1 MVPIMKPKES
11 RYRHFLPQVIL
22 QCLRWYLRY
31 PLSYRQLAE
40 MISERGIKVDHTT
53 IYRWIQHYAPEF
65 EKRIRW
71 YARPSAWSLRVD
83 KTYIKVKGQ
92 WKYLYRAVDKYGRTI
107 DFMLAHSRDLAAAKR
122 FFKKMLK
129 QCKHM
134 PSSIT
139 TDKHSSYHTAIE
151 ELKKEGRLNERVKH
165 RQIKYLNNILEQDH
179 RRIKRR
185 IRPMLGFQSF
195 KTANRTLMGVEAMAM
210 MLKEQTIYLTKSFQ
224 DQVRFFNR
232 LFNIYF

>member
-1 MVPIMKPKES
+1 MKSKEF
-11 RYRHFLPQVIL
+11 RYRHFLPEVIL

-31 PLSYRQLAE
+31 PISYRQLAE
-40 MISERGIKVDHTT
+40 MINERGIKVDHTT

-83 KTYIKVKGQ
+83 ETYIKVKGQ
-92 WKYLYRAVDKYGRTI
+92 WKYLYRAVDKYGRTV
-107 DFMLAHSRDLAAAKR
+107 DFMLAHTRDLAAAKR

-129 QCKHM
+129 QCREM

-139 TDKHSSYHTAIE
+139 TDKHSSYHTTIE
-151 ELKKEGRLNERVKH
+151 ELKKEGRLDERVKH
-165 RQIKYLNNILEQDH
+165 RQVKYLNNIIEQDH

-185 IRPMLGFQSF
+185 TRPMLGFQSF
-195 KTANRTLMGVEAMAM
+195 KTANRTLKGIEAMAM
-210 MLKEQTIYLTKSFQ
+210 MIKEQTIYLTKSFQ

-232 LFNIYF
+232 LFNVYA

>member
-1 MVPIMKPKES
+1 
-11 RYRHFLPQVIL
+11 
-22 QCLRWYLRY
+22 
-31 PLSYRQLAE
+31 

-83 KTYIKVKGQ
+83 ETYIKVKGQ
-92 WKYLYRAVDKYGRTI
+92 WKYLYRAVDKYGRTV
-107 DFMLAHSRDLAAAKR
+107 DFMLAHTRDLAAAKR

-139 TDKHSSYHTAIE
+139 TDKHSSYPAAIG
-151 ELKKEGRLNERVKH
+151 ELKKEGILDQRIKH

-195 KTANRTLMGVEAMAM
+195 KTANRTLKGIEAMAM

-224 DQVRFFNR
+224 DQVQFFNR
-232 LFNIYF
+232 LFNVYA

>member
-1 MVPIMKPKES
+1 MKPKES

-40 MISERGIKVDHTT
+40 MIIERGIKVDHTT

-83 KTYIKVKGQ
+83 ETYIKVKGQ
-92 WKYLYRAVDKYGRTI
+92 WKYLYRAVDKYGRTV

-139 TDKHSSYHTAIE
+139 TDKHSSYHTAIG
-151 ELKKEGRLNERVKH
+151 ELKKEGILDQRLKH

-195 KTANRTLMGVEAMAM
+195 KTANRTLKGIEAMAM
-210 MLKEQTIYLTKSFQ
+210 MIKEQPIYLTKSFQ

-232 LFNIYF
+232 LFNVYA

>member
-1 MVPIMKPKES
+1 MKPKEF
-11 RYRHFLPQVIL
+11 RYRHFLPEVIL

-83 KTYIKVKGQ
+83 ETYIKVKGQ
-92 WKYLYRAVDKYGRTI
+92 WKYLYRAVDKYVCTV
-107 DFMLAHSRDLAAAKR
+107 DFMLAHTRDLAAAKR
-122 FFKKMLK
+122 FFRKMLK
-129 QCKHM
+129 QCRER

-139 TDKHSSYHTAIE
+139 TDKHSSYHTTIE
-151 ELKKEGRLNERVKH
+151 ELKKEGGLDERVKH
-165 RQIKYLNNILEQDH
+165 RQAKYLNNIIEQDH

-185 IRPMLGFQSF
+185 TRPMLGFQSF
-195 KTANRTLMGVEAMAM
+195 KTANRTLKGIEAMAM
-210 MLKEQTIYLTKSFQ
+210 MLKEQTIYLTESFQ

-232 LFNIYF
+232 LFNVYA

>member
-1 MVPIMKPKES
+1 MKPKEF
-11 RYRHFLPQVIL
+11 RYRHFLPEVIL

-40 MISERGIKVDHTT
+40 MVSERGIKVDHTT

-83 KTYIKVKGQ
+83 ETYIKVKGQ
-92 WKYLYRAVDKYGRTI
+92 WKYLYRAVDKYGRTV
-107 DFMLAHSRDLAAAKR
+107 DFMLAHTRDLAAAKR

-129 QCKHM
+129 QCKHR

-139 TDKHSSYHTAIE
+139 TDKHSSYHTTIE
-151 ELKKEGRLNERVKH
+151 ELKKEGRLDERVKH
-165 RQIKYLNNILEQDH
+165 RQIKYLNNIIEQDH

-185 IRPMLGFQSF
+185 TRPMLGFQFF
-195 KTANRTLMGVEAMAM
+195 KTANRTLKGIEAMAM
-210 MLKEQTIYLTKSFQ
+210 MIKEQTIYLTKSFQ

-232 LFNIYF
+232 LFNVYA

>member
-1 MVPIMKPKES
+1 MKPKES

-40 MISERGIKVDHTT
+40 MIIERGIKVDHTT

-83 KTYIKVKGQ
+83 ETYIKVKGQ
-92 WKYLYRAVDKYGRTI
+92 WKYLYRAVDKYGRTV

-139 TDKHSSYHTAIE
+139 TDKHSSYHTAIG
-151 ELKKEGRLNERVKH
+151 ELKKEGILDQRLKH

-195 KTANRTLMGVEAMAM
+195 KTANRTLKGIEAMAM
-210 MLKEQTIYLTKSFQ
+210 MIKEQPIYLTKSFQ
-224 DQVRFFNR
+224 DQIRFFNR
-232 LFNIYF
+232 LFNVYA

>member
-40 MISERGIKVDHTT
+40 MIIERGIKVDHTT

-83 KTYIKVKGQ
+83 ETYIKVKGQ
-92 WKYLYRAVDKYGRTI
+92 WKYLYRAVDKYGRTV

-139 TDKHSSYHTAIE
+139 TDKHSSYHTAIG
-151 ELKKEGRLNERVKH
+151 ELKKEGILDQRLKH

-195 KTANRTLMGVEAMAM
+195 KTANRTLKGIEAMAM
-210 MLKEQTIYLTKSFQ
+210 MIKEQPIYLTKSFQ

-232 LFNIYF
+232 LFNVYA

>member
-1 MVPIMKPKES
+1 MKPKEF
-11 RYRHFLPQVIL
+11 RYRHFLPKVIL

-40 MISERGIKVDHTT
+40 MVSERGIKVDHTT

-83 KTYIKVKGQ
+83 ETYIKVKGQ
-92 WKYLYRAVDKYGRTI
+92 WKYLYRAVDKYGRTV
-107 DFMLAHSRDLAAAKR
+107 DFMLAHTWDLAAAKR

-129 QCKHM
+129 QCRDM

-139 TDKHSSYHTAIE
+139 TDKHSSYHTTIE
-151 ELKKEGRLNERVKH
+151 ELKKEGLLDERVKH
-165 RQIKYLNNILEQDH
+165 RQAKYLNNIIKQDH

-185 IRPMLGFQSF
+185 TRPMLGFQSF
-195 KTANRTLMGVEAMAM
+195 KTANRTLKGIEAMAM
-210 MLKEQTIYLTKSFQ
+210 MIKEQTIYLTKSFQ

-232 LFNIYF
+232 LFNVYA